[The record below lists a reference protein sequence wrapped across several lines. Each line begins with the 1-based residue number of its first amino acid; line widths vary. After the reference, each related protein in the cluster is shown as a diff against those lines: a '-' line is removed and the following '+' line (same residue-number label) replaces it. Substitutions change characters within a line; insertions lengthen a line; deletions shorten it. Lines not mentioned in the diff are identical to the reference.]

1 MIKRIVTISNPAYLS
16 MKNEQLILRRGDGED
31 SLTDSI
37 PIEDLGVL
45 LVDHPQVTMTA
56 ALLAGLL
63 EKNVAVV
70 TCNTT
75 HHPTGLFLS
84 LDGGVIQSERF
95 REQIESSAPLKKQL
109 WAQTVSA
116 KILNQAALLEKL
128 GIPSENMQRWAKT
141 VTSGDPKNLEGRAAV
156 FYWQNIFKWKFDGF
170 IRERF
175 GLPPNNILNYGYSL
189 VRAAV
194 ARALVST
201 GLLPTLGIHHKNRY
215 NAYCLADDIM
225 EPYRPFVDELVCKIM
240 QEGDN
245 IVELTPALKKK
256 LLILL
261 TIDVKFE
268 DKTSPLMIGLQRTT
282 SSLADCYGGEKRKI
296 LYPIL

>member
-1 MIKRIVTISNPAYLS
+1 
-16 MKNEQLILRRGDGED
+16 MKNEQILLRRGDGED
-31 SLTDSI
+31 AQIDSI

-45 LVDHPQVTMTA
+45 LIDHPQVMLTA

-63 EKNVAVV
+63 EKNVAVI

-116 KILNQAALLEKL
+116 KIRNQAALLEKL
-128 GIPSENMQRWAKT
+128 GMPAENMQRWARS
-141 VTSGDPKNLEGRAAV
+141 VTSNDPKNLEGRAAV
-156 FYWQNIFKWKFDGF
+156 FYWQNVFKWKFEGF
-170 IRERF
+170 IRDRF
-175 GLPPNNILNYGYSL
+175 GLPPNNLLNYGYAL

-194 ARALVST
+194 ARSLVST

-240 QEGDN
+240 GDGER
-245 IVELTPALKKK
+245 IEQVTPTLKKK
-256 LLILL
+256 LLTLL
-261 TIDVKFE
+261 TTDVKFE

-282 SSLADCYGGEKRKI
+282 ASLADCYAGEKRKI

>member
-1 MIKRIVTISNPAYLS
+1 MIKRIVTISNPAYLNI
-16 MKNEQLILRRGDGED
+16 KNDQFILRRGEGED

-45 LVDHPQVTMTA
+45 LVDHPQVTITGG
-56 ALLAGLL
+56 LLAGLL
-63 EKNVAVV
+63 EKNVAVI
-70 TCNTT
+70 TCNSI
-75 HHPTGLFLS
+75 HHPTGLFLT

-116 KILNQAALLEKL
+116 KISNQAILLERL
-128 GIPSENMQRWAKT
+128 GVEAANMHRWSKA
-141 VTSGDPKNLEGRAAV
+141 VTSGDPKNLEARAAV
-156 FYWQNIFKWKFDGF
+156 FHWQNLFKWKIKGF

-240 QEGDN
+240 QEEDD
-245 IVELTPALKKK
+245 ISELTPTLKKK
-256 LLILL
+256 LLALL

-268 DKTSPLMIGLQRTT
+268 DRTSPLMIGLQRTT
-282 SSLADCYGGEKRKI
+282 ASLAECYGGEKRKI